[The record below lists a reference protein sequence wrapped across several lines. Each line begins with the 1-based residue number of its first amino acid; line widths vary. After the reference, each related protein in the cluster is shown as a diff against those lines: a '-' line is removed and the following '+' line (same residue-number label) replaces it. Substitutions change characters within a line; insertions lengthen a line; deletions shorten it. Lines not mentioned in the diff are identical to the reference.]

1 VTAPLAILGLGL
13 DLPPALDVRARA
25 AAAGA
30 DTSRYF
36 SWDHVCIARKDD
48 HPSTMASTALGHAL
62 ADSGVDPGE
71 LSLVVF
77 AGVSRDYVP
86 SWSVATEVM
95 RAHGMG
101 AGCVGLDVTIGC
113 LGSLAALELTHGWL
127 TLRGGGHA
135 AIVMGERWSHTVD
148 LADATTAAMWAW
160 ADGGAAMVV
169 GVDSS
174 RPAIAEFVGAEMTS
188 QSESNGHVLV
198 PYGGTRE
205 PVAPAGVHPF
215 ARRVSNRD
223 RREVKASYEQG
234 YRFAHDA
241 LRRRLGIDTVRLV
254 CNQITPPTVAM
265 IAGALDVPMERVV
278 ITGHGTGHL
287 GAADAVVGLQHLR
300 DRGEI
305 DAPIA
310 LGASTAYAFGVG
322 LLVPPTATSR
332 GLT

>member
-1 VTAPLAILGLGL
+1 
-13 DLPPALDVRARA
+13 
-25 AAAGA
+25 
-30 DTSRYF
+30 
-36 SWDHVCIARKDD
+36 
-48 HPSTMASTALGHAL
+48 
-62 ADSGVDPGE
+62 
-71 LSLVVF
+71 
-77 AGVSRDYVP
+77 
-86 SWSVATEVM
+86 
-95 RAHGMG
+95 
-101 AGCVGLDVTIGC
+101 
-113 LGSLAALELTHGWL
+113 
-127 TLRGGGHA
+127 
-135 AIVMGERWSHTVD
+135 
-148 LADATTAAMWAW
+148 MWAW
-160 ADGGAAMVV
+160 ADGGAAIVV
-169 GVDSS
+169 G
-174 RPAIAEFVGAEMTS
+174 IASPRSPIALFLGAEMTS

-205 PVAPAGVHPF
+205 PVAPPGVDPF

-241 LRRRLGIDTVRLV
+241 LHRRLGIDAHRLV

-305 DAPIA
+305 DTPIA

-322 LLVPPTATSR
+322 LVVPPPSSPATDR
-332 GLT
+332 A